1 VTYTGTGANATVGH
15 GLGVAPQFIITKNR
29 SAASAWHCYVAAISG
44 MQNGYIVLNSSAA
57 FSTSTATVWNSI
69 QPTSTTFSVG
79 TDAGVNGSGNAEIA
93 YCWTPIA
100 GYSAFGSFVGNGTSD
115 NTFVYTGF
123 RPKFVMIKP
132 TSGAGGNWI
141 VQDTARDPYNVA
153 TALLNPD
160 ASGAEYTTSV
170 IQIDFLSNGFKVRGS
185 WAGYSLNP
193 IYAAFAETP
202 FRNSLAR

>member
-1 VTYTGTGANATVGH
+1 MPTSGVSTIGH
-15 GLGVAPQFIITKNR
+15 GLGVVPQVIFMKARTGSVGWAVYHVSVGNGAYLQLNNA
-29 SAASAWHCYVAAISG
+29 AASTVDANAW
-44 MQNGYIVLNSSAA
+44 NN
-57 FSTSTATVWNSI
+57 TS
-69 QPTSTTFSVG
+69 PTSSVFTIG
-79 TDAGVNGSGNAEIA
+79 TAFNNLGTYLA
-93 YCWTPIA
+93 YCFAPIA

-185 WAGYSLNP
+185 WGGYSLNP

-202 FRNSLAR
+202 FKNSLAR